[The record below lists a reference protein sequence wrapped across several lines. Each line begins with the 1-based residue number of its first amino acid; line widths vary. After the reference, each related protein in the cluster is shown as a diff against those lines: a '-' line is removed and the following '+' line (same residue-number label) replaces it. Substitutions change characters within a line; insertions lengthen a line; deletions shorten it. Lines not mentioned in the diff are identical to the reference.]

1 MSNRKIVQVE
11 ERLPFLTMLPL
22 SIQHVF
28 AMFGAT
34 VLVPLIFG
42 IDPGVV
48 LFMNGVGTL
57 LFIAITKGRAPAYLG
72 SSFAFIAPVS
82 TVMAASGVQNA
93 QGGVVFVGVIGM
105 IVAFIIYKFGTD
117 WIDILLPPAAMGPIV
132 ALIGFELA
140 GVSVGGGAI
149 GATLTGEGAT
159 TGGIVVFSVTLLV
172 AVLGSVLFRGFLGVI
187 PLLVALI
194 SGYITAICFDMVDFT
209 PILTTNFFTLPHF
222 VMAKFDLTSM
232 LTIAPVAL
240 VLAAE
245 HIGHQIVTGK
255 IVDRDLLKDPGLH
268 RTYFADNLS
277 TAISGLFGAVGTTT
291 YGENIGVMAVTGVYS
306 VQVIA
311 GAACI
316 SILMAFIGPL
326 SALISTIPG
335 NVIGGITFLLYG
347 MIGTSG
353 LRILVDRKVDYG
365 KSRNLVMTSVVFVA
379 GLSGLTVHIGQVG
392 ISGMALSAIVGILFG
407 IVFYV
412 FDKLGVNTD

>member
-291 YGENIGVMAVTGVYS
+291 YGENIGVMAVSGVYS